1 MKASERNVEVCCR
14 KRKRRENIVL
24 SMAEPMCSVLDSK
37 IDVCVHRSIGNAD
50 TSAMLCQNVE
60 RAEKCAAE
68 HDDVEFGDGSS

>member
-1 MKASERNVEVCCR
+1 
-14 KRKRRENIVL
+14 
-24 SMAEPMCSVLDSK
+24 MAEPMCSVLDSK